1 MFQALVTDASY
12 KHAVAL
18 TRHAKR
24 AIPNLRVVGHD
35 EVHGVLAGSHRC
47 YDAILTGMPLKSAL
61 QDGTFDM
68 IIPVGATSVLTV
80 AAECPALAV
89 LPAREDLEVCY
100 DKRRTVALA
109 NQLEVPTPQTWL
121 VRRAEESAN
130 LPVSFPCVVK
140 ASREGSG
147 CKTVSYCAN
156 RAKLSDAINQLLVLL
171 RGQAEVLVQEFIK
184 GAGFGFFALMNHGA
198 PLRVFMHQRMREY
211 PPSGGRSTAARAYY
225 SPRLKD
231 LGLRLLSAL
240 KWHGVAMVE
249 FKYSES
255 RADFVLMEIN
265 GKFWGSLELG
275 LSAGVNFGADLI
287 RLFRGEALSYSEQ
300 YERDWEFYWP
310 LDDDLLTLLKTGAL
324 RRIGDYWKPNAHTNL
339 GQSLRSDVIKSLRLA
354 GKIVGALLPSS
365 ASPDLSKWRERAHR
379 ARGPQA
385 SPLGSAS
392 HSNE

>member
-18 TRHAKR
+18 TRHAKV

-35 EVHGVLAGSHRC
+35 EVHGVFAGSHRC
-47 YDAILTGMPLKSAL
+47 YDAILTGMPLERAL
-61 QDGTFDM
+61 RDGTFDM
-68 IIPVGATSVLTV
+68 VIPVGATSVLTV

-89 LPAREDLEVCY
+89 LSTREELEVCY
-100 DKRRTVALA
+100 DKRRTVELA
-109 NQLEVPTPQTWL
+109 NQLEVPAPQTWL
-121 VRRAEESAN
+121 VRRAEESAS

-147 CKTVSYCAN
+147 CKKVSYCTNHAE
-156 RAKLSDAINQLLVLL
+156 LSGAIDQLLVLL
-171 RGQAEVLVQEFIK
+171 RGRAEVLVQEFIQ
-184 GAGFGFFALMNHGA
+184 GTGFGFFGLMNHGE
-198 PLRVFMHQRMREY
+198 PLRVFMHQRIREY

-225 SPRLKD
+225 SPRLKE
-231 LGLRLLSAL
+231 LGLRLLAAL

-249 FKYSES
+249 FKYSEP

-287 RLFRGEALSYSEQ
+287 RLFRGEALSYSER

-339 GQSLRSDVIKSLRLA
+339 GQSLRSDAIKSLRLA
-354 GKIVGALLPSS
+354 GKILGGLLPSS
-365 ASPDLSKWRERAHR
+365 ASPDSSKWRDRADR
-379 ARGPQA
+379 ALGPQA

-392 HSNE
+392 HFNE